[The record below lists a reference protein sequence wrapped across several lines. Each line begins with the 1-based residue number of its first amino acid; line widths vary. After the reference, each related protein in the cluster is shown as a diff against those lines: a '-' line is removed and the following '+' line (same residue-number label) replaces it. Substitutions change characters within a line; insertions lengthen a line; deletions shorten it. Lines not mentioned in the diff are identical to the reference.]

1 VGALVGGRVLIYEM
15 LVGVP
20 PFYDETATDD
30 ETFNRI
36 LKDRPRFHS
45 FVGARASRRLLL
57 LLLLLL
63 LSLLSLVLSLLLLL
77 F

>member
-63 LSLLSLVLSLLLLL
+63 LSLVSLVLSLLLLL

>member
-63 LSLLSLVLSLLLLL
+63 SLLSLVLSLLLLL